1 LWKLKFDKLIG
12 LCRDLKAP
20 DRFEYNCLVE
30 AIDYEGQLPQLS
42 VAVAN
47 KDTSSGKAI
56 SFSFNLSPPNV
67 KG

>member
-1 LWKLKFDKLIG
+1 MWKLKFDKLLG
-12 LCRDLKAP
+12 LCRGLKTP

-30 AIDYEGQLPQLS
+30 AIDYEGQLPQLPG
-42 VAVAN
+42 AVAN